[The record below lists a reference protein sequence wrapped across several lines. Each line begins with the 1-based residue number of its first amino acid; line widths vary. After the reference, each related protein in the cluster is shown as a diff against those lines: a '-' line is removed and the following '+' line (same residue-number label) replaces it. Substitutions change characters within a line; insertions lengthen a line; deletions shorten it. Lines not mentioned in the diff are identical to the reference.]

1 MKTPLAAVLLL
12 LSLQPASAGDF
23 DALLSA
29 SSELKGSLAA
39 FKARAPQAAPPA
51 RLRYEEHCMLRVA
64 ASYMGID
71 LKPDIRVP
79 TIRYASEYGLEAFQR
94 AAQEEYGG
102 EPPSAVINLYLPK
115 AEEIWINDDSRLYP
129 PGKRYMDA
137 SILHEFVHFL
147 QYQYRGDRMENDAA
161 DSLESEA
168 VRLQLRF
175 IDEQILAGSQGGV
188 CPVLPKPLAR
198 LKHPQAC
205 ILKTVAGYLG
215 KTLRPEVPL
224 PEVRFAGETSLAEFE
239 DSVEGQWEGVQRHI
253 TNVYSV
259 RRNRIHLLDEGLY
272 YQRLNRAIDDSL
284 AHEYAHYVQHRYGA
298 YGDGQFDDS
307 AEMQAI
313 DVQTWFRDEF
323 IRKPGDPC
331 R

>member
-1 MKTPLAAVLLL
+1 MKTPLAAALLL
-12 LSLQPASAGDF
+12 LGLQPALAGDF
-23 DALLSA
+23 DALVAA
-29 SSELKGSLAA
+29 SSELKSSLSA
-39 FKARAPQAAPPA
+39 FQARSPKASPPV
-51 RLRYEEHCMLRVA
+51 RLQYEEQCMLRVA
-64 ASYMGID
+64 ADYMG
-71 LKPDIRVP
+71 LRLRPDIRVP
-79 TIRYASEYGLEAFQR
+79 TVRYASEYGLEAFQR
-94 AAQEEYGG
+94 AVKDEYGA

-115 AEEIWINDDSRLYP
+115 AEEIWINDESRLYT

-137 SILHEFVHFL
+137 SVLHEYVHFL
-147 QYQYRGDRMENDAA
+147 QYQYRGDRMENDPS

-168 VRLQLRF
+168 VKLQFRF
-175 IDEQILAGSQGGV
+175 IDEQIHSGSQGGV
-188 CPVLPKPLAR
+188 CPVPPAPLAR
-198 LKHPQAC
+198 PKHPQAC
-205 ILKTVAGYLG
+205 ILKAVAGYMG
-215 KTLRPEVPL
+215 KELRPGVPL
-224 PEVRFAGETSLAEFE
+224 PEVRLASETTLAEFH
-239 DSVEGQWEGVQRHI
+239 DSVEGQWEGAQRHI

-284 AHEYAHYVQHRYGA
+284 AHEYVHYVQHRYGA
-298 YGDGQFDDS
+298 YGEGQFDDS